1 MLQKPKLIKGKISS
15 DNRGKVFHI
24 NDFDLSP
31 IKRMYI
37 IENMNISDYRGWKG
51 HLTENRWFY
60 CQIGEIEIQA
70 VSIECFEIKKPKI
83 DIFKLNSENLN
94 VLFVPNGFATIIKQN
109 VINSRVVAMSDYFI
123 GESDDENLRW
133 DSDFFKK

>member
-1 MLQKPKLIKGKISS
+1 MLLHPTLIKGQMYS
-15 DNRGKVFHI
+15 DERGKVYHI
-24 NDFDLSP
+24 NEFDLSQ

-37 IENMNISDYRGWKG
+37 IENMNIIDHRGWKG
-51 HLTENRWFY
+51 HSIENRWFY
-60 CQIGEIEIQA
+60 CQIGEIEIHV
-70 VSIECFEIKKPKI
+70 VSIECFETKKPKI
-83 DIFKLNSENLN
+83 DIFNLNSDNLD